1 MLYTSVFAATM
12 LKIAYGID
20 ISDGDDEVVR
30 IVDEGLEGTAQ
41 AFNPG
46 KFFVDHIPWLEH
58 VPAFLPGAGFQRQ
71 FAKWRA
77 AQTLVKDVPF
87 MKRRSMVSIP

>member
-1 MLYTSVFAATM
+1 M

-58 VPAFLPGAGFQRQ
+58 VPAFFPGAGFQRQ